1 MTFIKFNPDLMQ
13 AFIYNLTSYAEE
25 AYAARSKIHQSSED
39 NDHPVPS
46 VDDATRTL
54 PAMPRMT
61 SSTKIAFLDANLNDG
76 ILTPTMADAISSLT
90 VLINNLEARRKEII
104 EINSNGIVTAPDGT
118 MTYYLPDDGTE
129 DTVANIHACNIGVVT
144 TAQQNAEELQE
155 ASIQGTSSNGRT
167 IDQIL
172 ADIDKHRDNP
182 IYGAVFVN
190 TVGGAQAY
198 LDLLNNIDRNNT
210 NNMSVVYSAI
220 STLGHVLGAA
230 SRSEVGGDQLGTAFS
245 DAITHAKTGVTT
257 VIIDD
262 IAAFNALTSQSDVVY
277 GTGFLLNAADG
288 LEEVDRERVIP
299 PFSTQLACEYSH
311 HPLVGVLYAMGN
323 NPEAALAYLSGNGQV
338 DADGNWVPDEK
349 TKQRWESLKSQ
360 NWDDEVSG
368 EAIAAESFTA
378 ALAAASSYRN
388 TDNATADAA
397 ATYISG
403 TAIDHF
409 SSDSWPKSRFTEAIK
424 ENLSVVVAN
433 SPEEVYAVA
442 SGTPLENRKQNKGPS
457 LEKWGVDETDISTLI
472 YRFGDNENA
481 VATLST
487 GVGNYHHKL
496 IEEAMRAEGANYET
510 LTNQYLMASMTFN
523 YIHDLSEDR
532 FKDNGAASDDPTK
545 NEVVNTALSVFTTLV
560 AAGIS
565 AATEGAAAPAL
576 AWGVGS
582 TIAKPIV
589 ADALTSAW
597 GVPKSNASTPG
608 SDYFDRLKV
617 QAYSDAANRNLLT
630 SHSVDTMRGQDWF
643 NRDSYTHPDVK
654 PFPNASTMSSEHIK
668 EVTEWALEAEAPTS
682 TDSGDPAIKALRK
695 AVESGSVE
703 ANKHVRAN
711 PPRKN

>member
-25 AYAARSKIHQSSED
+25 AYTARSKIYQSSED

-90 VLINNLEARRKEII
+90 VLINNLEARRKKII

-129 DTVANIHACNIGVVT
+129 DTVANIHACNIGVVA
-144 TAQQNAEELQE
+144 TAQQDAERLQQ
-155 ASIQGTSSNGRT
+155 AKDAALQGTSSDYT
-167 IDQIL
+167 IDQVL
-172 ADIDKHRDNP
+172 ADIDKHYDNP
-182 IYGAVFVN
+182 VYSAVFVD
-190 TVGGAQAY
+190 TVGGAQSY
-198 LDLLNNIDRNNT
+198 LTLMADIDRANNGRPDVIE
-210 NNMSVVYSAI
+210 SSA
-220 STLGHVLGAA
+220 STLGHVLGTA
-230 SRSEVGGDQLGTAFS
+230 SQPEVGGDQLGTTFS
-245 DAITHAKTGVTT
+245 T
-257 VIIDD
+257 VIIGTATADN
-262 IAAFNALTSQSDVVY
+262 IAIFNALTTQPDVVY
-277 GTGFLLNAADG
+277 GTGFLVNAADG
-288 LEEVDRERVIP
+288 LEELPESP
-299 PFSTQLACEYSH
+299 LGGSSYLASRYSH
-311 HPLVGVLYAMGN
+311 DPLAGALYAMRN
-323 NPEAALAYLSGNGQV
+323 NPAAALEYLGGHGSI
-338 DADGNWVPDEK
+338 DSEGNWSPDEK
-349 TKQRWESLKSQ
+349 TTQRWNTLKSRDWERDYQ
-360 NWDDEVSG
+360 DPASNKPTAVDG
-368 EAIAAESFTA
+368 FTA

-397 ATYISG
+397 ATYTSG
-403 TAIDHF
+403 TAIDYF
-409 SSDSWPKSRFTEAIK
+409 SSNSWPKGKFTEAMK
-424 ENLSVVVAN
+424 ENMSVVIAN

-442 SGTPLENRKQNKGPS
+442 SGTPLEGRKSNNKGPS
-457 LEKWGVDETDISTLI
+457 LAKWEVDKTDISTLI

-481 VATLST
+481 MATLSAGT
-487 GVGNYHHKL
+487 GNYHHKL
-496 IEEAMRAEGANYET
+496 TEEAMRAEGANYET

-532 FKDNGAASDDPTK
+532 FKDDGAASDDPTK
-545 NEVVNTALSVFTTLV
+545 NKVVNTALGVFTTLV

-597 GVPKSNASTPG
+597 GVPKSDASTPG

-630 SHSVDTMRGQDWF
+630 SRSVDTMRDQDWF
-643 NRDSYTHPDVK
+643 NRDSYAHPDVK
-654 PFPNASTMSSEHIK
+654 PFPNATTMSSEHIE
-668 EVTEWALEAEAPTS
+668 EVTEWALEAEAPTP

-695 AVESGSVE
+695 AVEDGSAE
-703 ANKHVRAN
+703 ANKHVQAN